1 MSELGGGS
9 KVGGIRGRVE
19 GVRKGEDFITN
30 SDPKH

>member
-19 GVRKGEDFITN
+19 GVRKGEEERVLED
-30 SDPKH
+30 